1 MVEAEKCRMKAKECL
16 RVAKQA
22 REPVT
27 KAAGLGLAKTWLRLA
42 RQNSARR
49 GGSHSPG
56 GERRTSFGTL

>member
-49 GGSHSPG
+49 GGSHRLG
-56 GERRTSFGTL
+56 GEAANQLRTL